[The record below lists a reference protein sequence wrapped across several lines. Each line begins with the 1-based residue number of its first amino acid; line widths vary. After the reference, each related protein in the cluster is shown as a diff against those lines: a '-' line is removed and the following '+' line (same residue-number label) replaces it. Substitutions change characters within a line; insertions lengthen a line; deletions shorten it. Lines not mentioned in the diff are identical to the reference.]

1 MKWIIAHSV
10 EFSFEHAQW
19 ANENNEVYKFD
30 SQNEAIDFLFEIGRD
45 PDEVMIIPEME
56 FLTRRPHD

>member
-10 EFSFEHAQW
+10 EFSFELAKW
-19 ANENNEVYKFD
+19 ANEFNEVYKFD
-30 SQNEAIDFLFEIGRD
+30 SQDEAIDFLFEIGRD

-56 FLTRRPHD
+56 FLTRRPYD